1 MKSFNQ
7 VNFKWPLL
15 IDPLEEESPKVEWVV
30 NGFAARKYITVLGG
44 PAGSGKSLFTQ
55 YLLQKRSNELFNVN
69 RDGVCIYITGAD
81 TTSQEVVRRSHGI
94 HNRSSVLI
102 QEIPKEAVPYIADN
116 KFYFSLVDHLSGV
129 EVDTIVFDTIADFH
143 FGNLYDPV
151 EMNETMMAFRN
162 LAERLNCAV
171 ILITHVTKGSN
182 ERIKYHIENI
192 SDSRIIGTKSD
203 MVFAIK
209 SEYRN
214 DKTNLIELQNLKFR
228 IDEIQPSVRMKIQKN
243 ENDKISILRTDDLFG
258 HEEAQEFKTTKR
270 EKLIEEAKRLDEEG
284 LSSREIGKKLNVSH
298 TTANNYVKEN

>member
-1 MKSFNQ
+1 
-7 VNFKWPLL
+7 
-15 IDPLEEESPKVEWVV
+15 
-30 NGFAARKYITVLGG
+30 
-44 PAGSGKSLFTQ
+44 
-55 YLLQKRSNELFNVN
+55 
-69 RDGVCIYITGAD
+69 
-81 TTSQEVVRRSHGI
+81 
-94 HNRSSVLI
+94 
-102 QEIPKEAVPYIADN
+102 
-116 KFYFSLVDHLSGV
+116 
-129 EVDTIVFDTIADFH
+129 
-143 FGNLYDPV
+143 
-151 EMNETMMAFRN
+151 MNETMMAFRN

-258 HEEAQEFKTTKR
+258 HEEAQEFKNTKR

-284 LSSREIGKKLNVSH
+284 FSSREIGKKLNVSH
-298 TTANNYVKEN
+298 TTANNYLKGN